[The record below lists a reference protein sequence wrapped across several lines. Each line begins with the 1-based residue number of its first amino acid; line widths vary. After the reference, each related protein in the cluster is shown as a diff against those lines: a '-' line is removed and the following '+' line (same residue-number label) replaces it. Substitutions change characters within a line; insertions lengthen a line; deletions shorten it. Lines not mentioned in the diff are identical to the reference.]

1 MQPRRHFARHNDDMV
16 AMRVAS
22 FSRSKSR
29 PQPRFST
36 PQLAELWAIAELPRL
51 ARRMLVDLGERQLRT
66 EDGMDV
72 WPLDRFT
79 AAAADG
85 SRWP

>member
-1 MQPRRHFARHNDDMV
+1 
-16 AMRVAS
+16 
-22 FSRSKSR
+22 
-29 PQPRFST
+29 
-36 PQLAELWAIAELPRL
+36 LAELWAIAELPRL

-66 EDGMDV
+66 EDGIDV

-85 SRWP
+85 SLWP